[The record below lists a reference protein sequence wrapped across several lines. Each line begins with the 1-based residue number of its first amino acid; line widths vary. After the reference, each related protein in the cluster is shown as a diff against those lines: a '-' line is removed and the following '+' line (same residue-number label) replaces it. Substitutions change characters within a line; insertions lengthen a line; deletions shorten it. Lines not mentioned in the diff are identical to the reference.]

1 MMHDVLYLGSQSAS
15 RQQLLTQTGIQ
26 FKVLD
31 HGSSECGIENP
42 HDFSAHVLAIASDKL
57 RHLKLPNPESVQ
69 TDYIFVLTADTLIRT
84 TKSLQILGKPRDKA
98 HAVQMLELIA
108 QEPIEIMTGCC
119 LERMIKTAEGWSVE
133 KFHYWTS
140 SSLAEF
146 CVDADRFDF
155 YFEKS
160 PIALYACGACVVEG
174 PGQSFLK
181 NFSGSY
187 SGAMGIP
194 LFELVQALKVM
205 DFKL

>member
-1 MMHDVLYLGSQSAS
+1 MMHDTLYLGSQSVS
-15 RQQLLTQTGIQ
+15 RQQLLIQTGIQ
-26 FKVLD
+26 FKTLE
-31 HGSSECGIENP
+31 HGSSEAGIENRD
-42 HDFSAHVLAIASDKL
+42 DFSKHVLAIAYDKL
-57 RHLKLPNPESVQ
+57 RHLKLPELISIQ
-69 TDYIFVLTADTLIRT
+69 TDYLFVLTADTLIRT

-98 HAVQMLELIA
+98 HALQMLELIA

-119 LERMIKTAEGWSVE
+119 LERMVKKADGWSMDQ
-133 KFHYWTS
+133 FHHWTS

-146 CVDADRFDF
+146 CVDPERIDL

-160 PIALYACGACVVEG
+160 PAALYACGACVIEG

-194 LFELVQALKVM
+194 LFELVQALKGM
-205 DFKL
+205 HFKL